1 MNEKRALKL
10 TKSEEILEAAKEAET
25 RNCEESVIRQLYA
38 NYYKAER
45 KANEKQKK

>member
-1 MNEKRALKL
+1 MNEQKALAL
-10 TKSEEILEAAKEAET
+10 TDPKEILEAAKEAET

-45 KANEKQKK
+45 EANEKQKK